1 MFYAI
6 STLQL
11 LSQACGH
18 SIDFFKGIAFVFIGI
33 ERLIAEVVLIE
44 LSERLRAVYK
54 PLCVAPLTSTSWS
67 SQGAFLEVTIPTTSC
82 RFIVLVAHP
91 LPYYCQDYWYQELG

>member
-1 MFYAI
+1 MFHAI

-18 SIDFFKGIAFVFIGI
+18 SIDFLKGIAFVFIGI
-33 ERLIAEVVLIE
+33 ERLIAEIVLIE
-44 LSERLRAVYK
+44 LTERLRAVYK
-54 PLCVAPLTSTSWS
+54 PLLRGAPLTSTSWS
-67 SQGAFLEVTIPTTSC
+67 SQGAFSEVTIPTTSC

-91 LPYYCQDYWYQELG
+91 LPYYCQDY